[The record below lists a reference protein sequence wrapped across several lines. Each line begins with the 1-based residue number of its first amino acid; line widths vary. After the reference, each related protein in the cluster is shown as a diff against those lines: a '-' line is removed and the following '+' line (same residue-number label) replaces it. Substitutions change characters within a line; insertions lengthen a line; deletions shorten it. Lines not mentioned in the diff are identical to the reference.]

1 MNHSEIASYYR
12 DVCTR
17 GSNPVGL
24 VVRLYGAILEDFR
37 RAMNAAAER
46 NIEKRTASLNHAL
59 QIITELQ
66 NVLDYER
73 GKEVARRLN
82 GLYDVT
88 RMLIMEANIHSDPQR
103 IQKLL
108 DMYLPLYDAWR
119 RVEQE
124 AAAGKLQFVE
134 NSSDAEQPISG
145 QIVPS
150 NESNGATDLDASRA
164 RWNA

>member
-1 MNHSEIASYYR
+1 MMSHSEIASYYR

-37 RAMNAAAER
+37 RAMNAVAER
-46 NIEKRTASLNHAL
+46 SIEKRTASLNHAL
-59 QIITELQ
+59 QIIAELQ

-73 GKEVARRLN
+73 GKDVARRLN

-88 RMLIMEANIHSDPQR
+88 RMLIVEANIHSDPQR
-103 IQKLL
+103 IQRLI

-119 RVEQE
+119 HVEQE
-124 AAAGKLQFVE
+124 AAAGKLQFLDHASE
-134 NSSDAEQPISG
+134 AERPVG
-145 QIVPS
+145 QIVAS
-150 NESNGATDLDASRA
+150 SESTGATDLDASRI